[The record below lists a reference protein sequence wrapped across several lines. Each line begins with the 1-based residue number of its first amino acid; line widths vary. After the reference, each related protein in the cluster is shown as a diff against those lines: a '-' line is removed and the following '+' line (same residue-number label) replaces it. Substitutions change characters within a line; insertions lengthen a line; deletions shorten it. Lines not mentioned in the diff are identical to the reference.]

1 MEDSRMRAPVPR
13 NLPWRSIL
21 QGVLFLALFLIV
33 ARQCSWIDEGNPI
46 SYTEFRRQLQQGNVL
61 RVTVSGDKITGRF
74 KRPVER
80 EAPPEDSNS
89 SVKTPDGGRKAP
101 ARAPSS
107 PDFVTYLPSF
117 GDQTLFP
124 LIQEKSVEVLTRP
137 LKDGMGNWTG
147 FLLLML
153 LFGIGMMILQR
164 FRMQGSGMLSTVD
177 QSQAR
182 LYDRRARRTL
192 FSDIAGMQAAKRE
205 LEEIVEFLKNP
216 QKFQRLGG
224 KMPRGVL
231 LVGPP
236 GTGKTLLARAVAG
249 EADVPFLSISG
260 SDFMELFVGIGAS
273 RVRSLFRDAKR
284 MAPSIIFI
292 DEVDSIGTQRGVSF
306 AGGRDERQQTL
317 NQLLSEM
324 DGFEPKDNV
333 IVMAA
338 TNRPDVLDPALLR
351 PGRFDR
357 HVAVDLPSLD
367 DRIGILKI
375 HARNKPLD
383 ATANLMEIARGTPG
397 FSGADLENLLNEA
410 AIIAARKGKDAVGDD
425 DIQDA
430 RDKVIMGLERTNLQI
445 GDEERKLLAYHEGGH
460 TVVAVYVPFADPVYK
475 VSIIPRG
482 HAMGVTQQLPE
493 AEKYIYSQEI
503 IRDRLAVMLG
513 GRAAE
518 MLVFGT
524 CTTGA
529 EQDLKQAIGLA
540 RKMILDWGMGDQ
552 IPHLALGGQREQ
564 YLEGLVQKHDYS
576 ERMAETIDQEVSKII
591 HDAFTRATEVLKTH
605 RNGLDLLVKRLIE
618 REEVSGR
625 EVKQLL
631 KSVEE
636 KAAEG
641 TSPQDHATS

>member
-1 MEDSRMRAPVPR
+1 MP
-13 NLPWRSIL
+13 NTGIYKLPWRLIL
-21 QGVLFLALFLIV
+21 QGVLIFIAFLFV
-33 ARQCSWIDEGNPI
+33 ARQCSSVDDGLLI
-46 SYTEFRRQLQQGNVL
+46 SYSEFRRQLQQDNIL
-61 RVTVSGDKITGRF
+61 QIMVSGEKISGRF
-74 KRPVER
+74 ERPVDR
-80 EAPPEDSNS
+80 EAVRLDEFNVPPKAGEDR
-89 SVKTPDGGRKAP
+89 RKAS
-101 ARAPSS
+101 RPSS
-107 PDFVTYLPSF
+107 SSSDFVTYLPSF
-117 GDQTLFP
+117 GDQTLFA
-124 LIQEKSVEVLTRP
+124 LIQEKKVEVVTKP
-137 LKDGMGNWTG
+137 SKESTGSWTG
-147 FLLLML
+147 IILLLL

-164 FRMQGSGMLSTVD
+164 FRMQGSGMLSTVE

-192 FSDIAGMQAAKRE
+192 FSDIAGMQSAKRE

-216 QKFQRLGG
+216 EKFQRLGG

-324 DGFEPKDNV
+324 DGFEQKENV

-357 HVAVDLPSLD
+357 HVAVDLPSLA
-367 DRIGILKI
+367 DRVGILKI

-397 FSGADLENLLNEA
+397 FSGAELENLLNEA
-410 AIIAARKGKDAVGDD
+410 AIIAARNGKEAVGND
-425 DIQDA
+425 DIQEA
-430 RDKVIMGLERTNLQI
+430 RDKVIMGLERTNLHI
-445 GDEERKLLAYHEGGH
+445 SEEERKLLAYHEGGH

-493 AEKYIYSQEI
+493 TEKYISSRDI
-503 IRDRLAVMLG
+503 ILDRVAVMLG

-518 MLVFGT
+518 ILVFGT
-524 CTTGA
+524 STTGA
-529 EQDLKQAIGLA
+529 EQDLKQATHLA
-540 RKMILDWGMGDQ
+540 RKMVLDWGMGDQ
-552 IPHLALGGQREQ
+552 LPHLALGGQREQ
-564 YLEGLVQKHDYS
+564 YLDALVQKHDYS
-576 ERMAETIDQEVSKII
+576 ERMAETVDEEVKRII
-591 HDAFTRATEVLKTH
+591 HEAFTRATKVLQAH
-605 RNGLDLLVKRLIE
+605 RKGLDGLVQRLIE
-618 REEVSGR
+618 REEIPGS
-625 EVKQLL
+625 EVMELL
-631 KSVEE
+631 KQTDEAPEQNPPSEKVSV
-636 KAAEG
+636 
-641 TSPQDHATS
+641 